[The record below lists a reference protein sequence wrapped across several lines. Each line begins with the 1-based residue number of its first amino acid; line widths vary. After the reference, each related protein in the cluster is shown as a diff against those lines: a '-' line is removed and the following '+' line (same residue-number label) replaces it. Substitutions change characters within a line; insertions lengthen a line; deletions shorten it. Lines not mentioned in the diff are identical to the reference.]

1 MIETIADS
9 GKDADYAFTQLY
21 ERYEKHLYRF
31 CLALTAD
38 RDFANDIFQETFVN
52 FMNNLDPAKQN
63 INVRSYLMKTAKN
76 IYLNHRRKDI
86 FMQDIEIPELID
98 DDNSDEEEIYNL
110 ILRAIDMLEE
120 KYRIPFILREFEDIS
135 YKEIGEIIGLSWSG
149 AQSRV
154 LRAKEKILKIIQPYI
169 NDPNDPEDKHGLF

>member
-1 MIETIADS
+1 M
-9 GKDADYAFTQLY
+9 
-21 ERYEKHLYRF
+21 
-31 CLALTAD
+31 ALTAD

-52 FMNNLDPAKQN
+52 FMKNLDPAKEN

-76 IYLNHRRKDI
+76 LYLNHRRRDK
-86 FMQDIEIPELID
+86 FVQDIEIPELIETD
-98 DDNSDEEEIYNL
+98 KSDEEEIYNL

-120 KYRIPFILREFEDIS
+120 KYRIPFILREFDGIS
-135 YKEIGEIIGLSWSG
+135 YKEIGEISGLSWSG